1 MAFGATAAG
10 DLLKEPTMMD
20 LNLGPICSSFMRN
33 RIGALL
39 VIFQVAIAL
48 AVLANSAWIVYQRV
62 EALSKPTGL
71 DDANL
76 FVIST
81 AAFND
86 HFQYQASLQE
96 DLGYLRGL
104 PGVVA
109 AAPTDAA
116 PFSQTGFATDIWTN
130 PTQSGPPHELNAFS
144 MDEQGLIALGGHL
157 RAGRE
162 FRADEIRPALTQRSS
177 EFVPEVLITQA
188 AADVLFPGENALGRT
203 IFDSVGQPAAVIGI
217 MDNLIG
223 SLPHGVRTGY
233 QVALFPRLPEARSL
247 IYLVRTV
254 PGQRDQLLAS
264 AQAHLAHSNAD
275 RVLKYAR
282 PVEQFKRRL
291 QLADRNMEI
300 FLITAVAFVLT
311 TTCLGISG
319 LVVFNVSTRTRQ
331 IGTRRALGA
340 RQRDIL
346 QYFMVEN
353 GLLTTA
359 GLLVGCVLTLA
370 VSVWLS
376 RQYHVPKL
384 NLYFL
389 LGSVPILWLVGQFAA
404 WIPARR
410 ATLVEPSVAT
420 RTL

>member
-1 MAFGATAAG
+1 MAAG
-10 DLLKEPTMMD
+10 AIATGDLFEERTMID
-20 LNLGPICSSFMRN
+20 LNLGPICSTFMRN

-39 VIFQVAIAL
+39 VVFQVAIAL
-48 AVLANSAWIVYQRV
+48 AVLANSAWIVHQRV

-76 FVIST
+76 FAVST

-96 DLGYLRGL
+96 DLAYLRGL

-109 AAPTDAA
+109 VAPTDAA
-116 PFSQTGFATDIWTN
+116 PFSQTGFSTDVWTN
-130 PTQSGPPHELNAFS
+130 PTQSGAPQELNAFS
-144 MDEQGLIALGGHL
+144 MDEQGLRALGGHL

-162 FRADEIRPALTQRSS
+162 FRADEIRGPLTQRSS

-188 AADVLFPGENALGRT
+188 AADLLYPGQNALGRT
-203 IFDSVGQPAAVIGI
+203 VFDSTGQPAAIIGI
-217 MDNLIG
+217 IDNLIG
-223 SLPHGVRTGY
+223 SLPRGLRTGY

-247 IYLVRTV
+247 IYLVRTL
-254 PGQRDQLLAS
+254 PGRRDELLAV
-264 AQAHLAHSNAD
+264 AQNHLAHSNAD
-275 RVLKYAR
+275 RVIKYAR
-282 PVEQFKRRL
+282 PVQQFKRRL

-300 FLITAVAFVLT
+300 FLITAAALVLI

-340 RQRDIL
+340 RRRDIL

-353 GLLTTA
+353 GLLTIA
-359 GLLVGCVLTLA
+359 GLLVGSALALA
-370 VSVWLS
+370 VSTWLS
-376 RQYHVPKL
+376 HQYGVPKL
-384 NLYFL
+384 NPYYL
-389 LGSVPILWLVGQFAA
+389 LGSVPILWVLGQFAA

-410 ATLVEPSVAT
+410 ATLVQPSVAT

>member
-1 MAFGATAAG
+1 
-10 DLLKEPTMMD
+10 MMD
-20 LNLGPICSSFMRN
+20 LNLAPICSSFLRN
-33 RIGALL
+33 RTGALL
-39 VIFQVAIAL
+39 VVFQVAIAL
-48 AVLANSAWIVYQRV
+48 AVLANSAWIVHQRI
-62 EALSKPTGL
+62 EALGKPTGL
-71 DDANL
+71 DDANQ
-76 FVIST
+76 FVVST
-81 AAFND
+81 AAFNE

-96 DLGYLRGL
+96 DLAYLRGL

-116 PFSQTGFATDIWTN
+116 PFSQTGFSTDIWSN

-144 MDEQGLIALGGHL
+144 MDEHGLEALGGHL
-157 RAGRE
+157 RAGRQ
-162 FRADEIRPALTQRSS
+162 FRADEIKAPLTQRSS

-188 AADVLFPGENALGRT
+188 AADVLYPGGNALGRT

-217 MDNLIG
+217 IDNLIG
-223 SLPHGVRTGY
+223 SLPHGWRTGY

-247 IYLVRTV
+247 IYLVRTL
-254 PGQRDQLLAS
+254 PGQRDQLLAA
-264 AQAHLAHSNAD
+264 AQTHLAHSNAD

-300 FLITAVAFVLT
+300 FLITAAALVLT

-340 RQRDIL
+340 RRRDIL

-359 GLLVGCVLTLA
+359 GLLVGCVLALA
-370 VSVWLS
+370 VSAWLS
-376 RQYHVPKL
+376 RQYGVPKL
-384 NLYFL
+384 NPYFL
-389 LGSVPILWLVGQFAA
+389 LASAPILWILGQFAA

-410 ATLVEPSVAT
+410 ATLVDPSVAT